1 MIFVRRYIKNI
12 VEFLNRLRLNLSKNY
27 YIENNVRMMHSSL
40 EKYVSIS
47 KGCNIVWSEI
57 GKYTYLG
64 QNTELPYCR
73 IGRYCSIASHVILA
87 EGRHPTAYVSTHP
100 LLYGG
105 MGYRMRGGIKT
116 PHVSDFK
123 EHVSDEKFVC
133 TIGNDVW
140 ISTGVMLVCRN
151 KPLKIGNSA
160 IIAAGALVL
169 DDVPDYAI
177 VAGCPAKVIKY
188 RFNEEQRRRLMES
201 QWWNKDDKW
210 MNQYIELFDDVDQ
223 FLSTVENESKQECY
237 MNEF

>member
-1 MIFVRRYIKNI
+1 MVFIKNYIKQL
-12 VEFLNRLRLNLSKNY
+12 VEFLNRLRLNLSGNY
-27 YIENNVRMMHSSL
+27 YIESKVRLMHSSL

-47 KGCNIVWSEI
+47 KGCNVVWSKI

-64 QNTELPYCR
+64 QNTELPYCS
-73 IGRYCSIASHVILA
+73 IGRYCSIAPHVILA
-87 EGRHPTAYVSTHP
+87 EGLHPAFYVSTHP

-123 EHVSDEKFVC
+123 EHVSDEKLC
-133 TIGNDVW
+133 AQIGNDVW

-151 KPLKIGNSA
+151 KPLKIGNGA